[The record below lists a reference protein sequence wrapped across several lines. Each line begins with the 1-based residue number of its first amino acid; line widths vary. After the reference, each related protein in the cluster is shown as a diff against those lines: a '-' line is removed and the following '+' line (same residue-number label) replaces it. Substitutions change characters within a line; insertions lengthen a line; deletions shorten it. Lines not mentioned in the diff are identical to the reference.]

1 MEFGDE
7 FSRVLSQ
14 SQGIFSSFTF
24 IPCYLESLTHC
35 CLHSRQT
42 ASIFTPDFPSLA
54 AQRGWQEAAPTF
66 PQSGCL
72 SPQGDVG
79 LDWGLLIL
87 DHPAGK
93 LSPIQRSLCLPGVL
107 QRVGP
112 IWVSGDLGGLH
123 GLHLVPILHPGEV
136 QVGRMEVAHMTREIH
151 SLMHTD
157 LHRRGLGGDLQGGD
171 N

>member
-1 MEFGDE
+1 MAG
-7 FSRVLSQ
+7 V
-14 SQGIFSSFTF
+14 
-24 IPCYLESLTHC
+24 
-35 CLHSRQT
+35 
-42 ASIFTPDFPSLA
+42 FTPDIISHA
-54 AQRGWQEAAPTF
+54 TQRGWRETVPTF
-66 PQSGCL
+66 PQSRHL
-72 SPQGDVG
+72 SLKGDVG

-93 LSPIQRSLCLPGVL
+93 LSPIQRSLYLPGVL

-136 QVGRMEVAHMTREIH
+136 QVGRIEVAHMTREIH